1 MARITQVG
9 PGRKTSGTLDGV
21 TYVTTRNGNT
31 YARVKGVLPAYVT
44 KTPAALKRQS
54 IFKMVQEY
62 ANFHLRTLKQT
73 ITRKGNG
80 TVINR
85 FTHLNYKAFVAAL
98 DALADRM
105 VAGEVVTLTD
115 IEAAIAAYAAEHPQA
130 ILIAARSGYGK
141 VYLTGA
147 WPATITLRANG
158 GDSTIIVIVAEN
170 GSTTTITP
178 SEGTSVVID
187 NQNENQ
193 NGSGG
198 SVTPT
203 VAAPTI
209 SGTTPFAETT
219 SVTMSGP
226 AGASIYYTV
235 DGSTPTTSSTQYS
248 AAFTLSDTTTV
259 KAIAVKDGVSSS
271 VASRTFTKGT
281 AGGGDGE
288 E

>member
-85 FTHLNYKAFVAAL
+85 FTHLNYKAFAAAL

-147 WPATITLRANG
+147 WPSTITLRANG
-158 GDSTIIVIVAEN
+158 GDNTIIVIVAEN

-187 NQNENQ
+187 NQN
-193 NGSGG
+193 GSG

-209 SGTTPFAETT
+209 SGTTPFEETT

-235 DGSTPTTSSTQYS
+235 DGSTPTSSSTQYS